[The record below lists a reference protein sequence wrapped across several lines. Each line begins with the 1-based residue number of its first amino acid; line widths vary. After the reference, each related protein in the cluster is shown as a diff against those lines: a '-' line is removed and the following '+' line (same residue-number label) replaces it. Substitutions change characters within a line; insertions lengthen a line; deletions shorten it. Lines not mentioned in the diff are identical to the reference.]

1 MANMVNRC
9 RELLNNALRNVENSK
24 EIAAQIM
31 YRQFWQETQIV
42 LDIKNII
49 ERIEETLSET
59 NSRNIEYQKLKIQV
73 ILQCALTQFEER
85 KINLGSS
92 MNG

>member
-24 EIAAQIM
+24 EIAAQIV

-73 ILQCALTQFEER
+73 ILQCALTQFEGR
-85 KINLGSS
+85 KIESRQ
-92 MNG
+92 